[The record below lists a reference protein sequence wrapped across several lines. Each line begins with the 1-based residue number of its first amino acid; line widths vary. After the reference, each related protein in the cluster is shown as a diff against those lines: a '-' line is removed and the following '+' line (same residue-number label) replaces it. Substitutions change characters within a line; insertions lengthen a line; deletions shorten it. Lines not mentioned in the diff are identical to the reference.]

1 MNSNKS
7 RLAGKVAVVLVLIMV
22 SAVVIA
28 ADKKAPGDMIAV
40 VNGTIITQGE
50 FDRVMDYELRRAA
63 QSGQQIPDTQ
73 MPKIENSILDSL
85 IVGELL
91 FQESKKKGIQ
101 VKPETVT
108 EQLTIVKKRFPSE
121 AEFKKALEENKM
133 TESKIKA
140 DIKRDMAIQQLLDK
154 EVDQKVQIT
163 DEEGKTFYDTN
174 PQLFQQPERVKASHI
189 LIKVDEGATEEKKVE
204 ARKKIKEVQQKVQK
218 GEDFAE
224 LAKTYSEGPSAPRGG
239 DLDFFGFEVSED
251 VYLSVQLDWDDPA
264 NDYDTLLF
272 DVSSETPSYV
282 SLSNAVG
289 SSYGASLNWPER
301 TSTVLLANTPYV
313 LFVAGWSGNPGPYE
327 VTLAISP
334 AL

>member
-1 MNSNKS
+1 MNSNKI
-7 RLAGKVAVVLVLIMV
+7 RLAGRVAVALALILV
-22 SAVVIA
+22 SAVGFA
-28 ADKKAPGDMIAV
+28 ADKKAPGDMVAV

-63 QSGQQIPDTQ
+63 QSGQQIPDAQ

-189 LIKVDEGATEEKKVE
+189 LIKVNEGATEEKKVE
-204 ARKKIKEVQQKVQK
+204 ARKKIKEVQEKVQK

-224 LAKTYSEGPSAPRGG
+224 LAKTYSEGPSASRGG
-239 DLDFFGFEVSED
+239 DLGLFGRGQMVKPFEDAAFSLKPNETSDIVETKFGYHLIKVVDKQPAKKIAYAD
-251 VYLSVQLDWDDPA
+251 VKDRINKHLKDQKLRTDRQL
-264 NDYDTLLF
+264 YF
-272 DVSSETPSYV
+272 DRLKKDAKIEKF
-282 SLSNAVG
+282 L
-289 SSYGASLNWPER
+289 
-301 TSTVLLANTPYV
+301 
-313 LFVAGWSGNPGPYE
+313 
-327 VTLAISP
+327 
-334 AL
+334 

>member
-1 MNSNKS
+1 MNSNKI
-7 RLAGKVAVVLVLIMV
+7 RLAGKVAVALALTLV
-22 SAVVIA
+22 SAVGFA
-28 ADKKAPGDMIAV
+28 ADKKAPGDMVAV

-63 QSGQQIPDTQ
+63 QSGQQIPDAQ

-204 ARKKIKEVQQKVQK
+204 ARKKIKEVQEKVQK

-224 LAKTYSEGPSAPRGG
+224 LAKTYSEGPSASRGG
-239 DLDFFGFEVSED
+239 DLGLFGRGQMVKPFEDAAFSLKPNETSD
-251 VYLSVQLDWDDPA
+251 VVETKFGYHLIKVVDKQPAKKIAYADVKDRINKHLKDQKLRTDRQL
-264 NDYDTLLF
+264 YF
-272 DVSSETPSYV
+272 DRLKKDAKIEKF
-282 SLSNAVG
+282 L
-289 SSYGASLNWPER
+289 
-301 TSTVLLANTPYV
+301 
-313 LFVAGWSGNPGPYE
+313 
-327 VTLAISP
+327 
-334 AL
+334 

>member
-1 MNSNKS
+1 MNSNKI
-7 RLAGKVAVVLVLIMV
+7 RFAGKVAVALVLTLV
-22 SAVVIA
+22 SAVGFA

-63 QSGQQIPDTQ
+63 QSGQQIPDAQ

-189 LIKVDEGATEEKKVE
+189 LIKVDEGTTEEKKVE

-224 LAKTYSEGPSAPRGG
+224 LAKTYSEGPSASKGG
-239 DLDFFGFEVSED
+239 DLGLFGRGQMVKPFEDAAFSLKPNETSDIVETKFGYHLIKVVDKQPAKKIAYAD
-251 VYLSVQLDWDDPA
+251 VKDRINKHLKDQKLRTDRQL
-264 NDYDTLLF
+264 YF
-272 DVSSETPSYV
+272 DKLKKDAKIEKF
-282 SLSNAVG
+282 L
-289 SSYGASLNWPER
+289 
-301 TSTVLLANTPYV
+301 
-313 LFVAGWSGNPGPYE
+313 
-327 VTLAISP
+327 
-334 AL
+334 

>member
-1 MNSNKS
+1 MNSNKI
-7 RLAGKVAVVLVLIMV
+7 RIAGKVAVALALILV
-22 SAVVIA
+22 SAVVFA
-28 ADKKAPGDMIAV
+28 ADKKAPGDMVAV

-50 FDRVMDYELRRAA
+50 FDRVLDYELRRSA
-63 QSGQQIPDTQ
+63 QSGQQIPDAQ
-73 MPKIENSILDSL
+73 RPKIENSILDSL

-108 EQLTIVKKRFPSE
+108 EQLTKVKKRFPSE
-121 AEFKKALEENKM
+121 PEFKKALEENKL

-140 DIKRDMAIQQLLDK
+140 DIKRDMAIQQLIDK

-163 DEEGKTFYDTN
+163 DEESKTFYDTN

-189 LIKVDEGATEEKKVE
+189 LIKVDEGAPEEKKAE

-239 DLDFFGFEVSED
+239 DLDFFGRGQMVKPFEDAAFSMKPNETSDIVETKFGYHLIKVVDKQPAKKMAYAD
-251 VYLSVQLDWDDPA
+251 VKDRIDKHLKDQKLRTERQL
-264 NDYDTLLF
+264 YF
-272 DVSSETPSYV
+272 DKLKKDAKIEKF
-282 SLSNAVG
+282 L
-289 SSYGASLNWPER
+289 
-301 TSTVLLANTPYV
+301 
-313 LFVAGWSGNPGPYE
+313 
-327 VTLAISP
+327 
-334 AL
+334 

>member
-1 MNSNKS
+1 
-7 RLAGKVAVVLVLIMV
+7 
-22 SAVVIA
+22 
-28 ADKKAPGDMIAV
+28 MIAV

-50 FDRVMDYELRRAA
+50 LDRVLDYELRRAA
-63 QSGQQIPDTQ
+63 QSGQQIPDAQ

-91 FQESKKKGIQ
+91 FQESKKQGIQ

-108 EQLTIVKKRFPSE
+108 QQLTIVKQRFPSE
-121 AEFKKALEENKM
+121 AEFKKALDENKL

-163 DEEGKTFYDTN
+163 DEENKTFYDTN

-224 LAKTYSEGPSAPRGG
+224 LAKTYSEGPSAPKGG
-239 DLDFFGFEVSED
+239 DLGLFGRGQMVKPFEDAAFSMEPNETSDIVETKFGYHLIKVVDKQPAKKIAYAD
-251 VYLSVQLDWDDPA
+251 VKDRINKHLKDQKLRTERQL
-264 NDYDTLLF
+264 YF
-272 DVSSETPSYV
+272 DKLKKDAKIEKF
-282 SLSNAVG
+282 L
-289 SSYGASLNWPER
+289 
-301 TSTVLLANTPYV
+301 
-313 LFVAGWSGNPGPYE
+313 
-327 VTLAISP
+327 
-334 AL
+334 